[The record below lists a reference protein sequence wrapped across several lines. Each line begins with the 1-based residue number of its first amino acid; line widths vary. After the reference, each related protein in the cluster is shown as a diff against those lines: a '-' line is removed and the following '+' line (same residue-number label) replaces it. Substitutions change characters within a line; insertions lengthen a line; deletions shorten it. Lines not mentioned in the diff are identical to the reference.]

1 MIPLPAAQGSR
12 CRAGTARKGEP
23 IGIGEVGAKPK
34 RDTDRTVV
42 AFSSDPHVEGAAVS
56 NFVAYVQF
64 AMFGVGSDLRGLL
77 HGARCAEA
85 AVADDDAARVHHATD
100 EGMRWAAFRN

>member
-1 MIPLPAAQGSR
+1 M
-12 CRAGTARKGEP
+12 
-23 IGIGEVGAKPK
+23 
-34 RDTDRTVV
+34 
-42 AFSSDPHVEGAAVS
+42 
-56 NFVAYVQF
+56 QF

-100 EGMRWAAFRN
+100 EGMRWAAFRNRYRLRRRRAAGGQAPLGLCGGKLSDMTGAARVWLITKSFPPPRMS